1 VKKYLIYG
9 MNGSGQSTAG
19 EELERM
25 GYYVIEADSEPGLSY
40 WVNRKTGER
49 INSNPPFTQKWLDE
63 NKWIWDSVKLP
74 RLLRSNGADEVFLV
88 GGADNMYDFMDL
100 FDKKFVLHIDDE
112 TMRERL
118 QAREPGRWENG
129 SSELKMV
136 LGWNKNFVNY
146 HRIPG
151 AILISGA
158 QPIEK
163 VVAAILE
170 NIK

>member
-1 VKKYLIYG
+1 
-9 MNGSGQSTAG
+9 
-19 EELERM
+19 
-25 GYYVIEADSEPGLSY
+25 
-40 WVNRKTGER
+40 
-49 INSNPPFTQKWLDE
+49 
-63 NKWIWDSVKLP
+63 
-74 RLLRSNGADEVFLV
+74 
-88 GGADNMYDFMDL
+88 MYDFMDL